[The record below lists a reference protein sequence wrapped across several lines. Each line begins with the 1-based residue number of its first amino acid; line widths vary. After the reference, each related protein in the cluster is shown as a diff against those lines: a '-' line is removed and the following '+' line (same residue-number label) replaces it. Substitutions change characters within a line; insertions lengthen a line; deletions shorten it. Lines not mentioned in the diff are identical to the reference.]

1 MKKIILAAL
10 LLAPMT
16 MFAQKFGHFNS
27 QTLMQEMPEVK
38 ALQTEMQNIE
48 KQYDKELETMQTELK
63 NKYTAYMTQK
73 DSLPQGVQQRREQE
87 ITDLQQRLQQIS
99 QTYKEDFEKQY
110 TEKMQ
115 PIQQKIMN
123 AIKEIGEAGG
133 YVYIMDL
140 TNGIPYV
147 STTLSTDITA
157 ELKAKL
163 GMK

>member
-87 ITDLQQRLQQIS
+87 RLRLMQERQHTAA
-99 QTYKEDFEKQY
+99 QEDK
-110 TEKMQ
+110 
-115 PIQQKIMN
+115 
-123 AIKEIGEAGG
+123 AGS
-133 YVYIMDL
+133 DSA
-140 TNGIPYV
+140 T
-147 STTLSTDITA
+147 
-157 ELKAKL
+157 
-163 GMK
+163 

>member
-63 NKYTAYMTQK
+63 NKYK
-73 DSLPQGVQQRREQE
+73 CWQR
-87 ITDLQQRLQQIS
+87 
-99 QTYKEDFEKQY
+99 KCF
-110 TEKMQ
+110 
-115 PIQQKIMN
+115 
-123 AIKEIGEAGG
+123 
-133 YVYIMDL
+133 
-140 TNGIPYV
+140 
-147 STTLSTDITA
+147 
-157 ELKAKL
+157 
-163 GMK
+163 